1 MSQLKSMII
10 VLLML
15 TSALVGCIGTDTTDL
30 EQQITDL
37 EQSKNQMNET
47 IHNMEITLQERN
59 TEIAILNSNVA
70 MLQSLIKNAEAYRDS
85 LLVLL
90 ENSNASNDELVLM
103 IEDANYSILS
113 LNSEIIQQNNQIRLW
128 MAGCELRPLSE
139 FINYSNTI
147 PRSYT
152 EMEIQYFSKIAMGS
166 EFGGDGVIHKWNGN
180 VTIQIHG
187 SPSECD
193 REYLDQTISE
203 LNRIQ
208 DGINL
213 TIVSGDGDINLY
225 FTTYASFELVESN
238 YVYGNE
244 GFFWCYWD
252 TSGVINNAN
261 VFIRDDLADLYKN
274 HLLKEELTQSLGLM
288 NDADWFGDSIFFS
301 YWSSTTDYA
310 EIDKVLISMLYRN
323 DIHSNMNSSEVLEIL
338 N

>member
-238 YVYGNE
+238 YV
-244 GFFWCYWD
+244 
-252 TSGVINNAN
+252 
-261 VFIRDDLADLYKN
+261 FIRDDLADLYKN